1 MYCIFRYGTYSQQL
15 HVSQSQLLTIFK
27 YELYELCLER
37 ETSKLQEKLPS
48 YRRETSKLRSIYSCC
63 IVLNACSA
71 FFGELHAFIEFSSTT
86 KDHEVPETH
95 LAEKMRE
102 NWAPAH
108 LYLLGPL
115 LGSNGAMYQLSWH
128 ERRSRNGIRDDM

>member
-1 MYCIFRYGTYSQQL
+1 MN
-15 HVSQSQLLTIFK
+15 
-27 YELYELCLER
+27 LCLER

-63 IVLNACSA
+63 IVVNACSA
-71 FFGELHAFIEFSSTT
+71 VFGELHALIEFSSTT
-86 KDHEVPETH
+86 KDHEVTETH

-108 LYLLGPL
+108 LYLLGSL

-128 ERRSRNGIRDDM
+128 ERRSRNDHFRT